1 MAMSLARCVATWSVC
16 LGTFAP
22 VALAADAGL
31 IVVHDGGGASAL
43 PYYRELNLKTP
54 EPSQAATRPTLEAP
68 RPPNRGYSEGDLL
81 PVRSTRLSPGT
92 ITPRAI
98 HAPGLTPI
106 FLIGDDS
113 RSRAWLRANAEKLN
127 TLRAVGF
134 VVQVE
139 SEDALQSLRHMAP
152 DLTLVPASG
161 DDLAQRLGL
170 QHYPVLV
177 TATGIEP

>member
-1 MAMSLARCVATWSVC
+1 MSRARCVAIGSAC
-16 LGTFAP
+16 LGTFAS

-54 EPSQAATRPTLEAP
+54 EPGQAVTRPTLETP
-68 RPPNRGYSEGDLL
+68 RPRNRGYSEGDLL

-98 HAPGLTPI
+98 HAPGLKPI

-113 RSRAWLRANAEKLN
+113 RSRVWLRANAEKLHA
-127 TLRAVGF
+127 LRAVGF

-139 SEDALQSLRHMAP
+139 SEDALRSLRHLAP

-170 QHYPVLV
+170 KHYPVLV